1 MAFTPEKPANPSD
14 LRAIMSNEFDE
25 VTTIM
30 YDSDEGI
37 FYRLDNNWNELTQ
50 DVAFNLDLEDS
61 KGIMVKPE
69 FIAVFDAADKEDDA
83 ITEAEVLQY
92 QAEGTK

>member
-1 MAFTPEKPANPSD
+1 MAFTPEKPDSPTD
-14 LRAIMSNEFDE
+14 LKALMAIDFDE
-25 VTTIM
+25 VTTIL
-30 YDSDEGI
+30 YDSDEGV
-37 FYRLDNNWNELTQ
+37 FYRKDGNWMELTDEAYQ
-50 DVAFNLDLEDS
+50 KYDLEDN
-61 KGIMVKPE
+61 KGINVKPD

>member
-1 MAFTPEKPANPSD
+1 MAFTPEKPASPSD

>member
-1 MAFTPEKPANPSD
+1 MAFTPEKPASPSD

-25 VTTIM
+25 VTTIL
-30 YDSDEGI
+30 YDSDEGL
-37 FYRLDNNWNELTQ
+37 FYRLDDNWNELTS
-50 DVAFNLDLEDS
+50 DAYENLDLEGS

>member
-14 LRAIMSNEFDE
+14 LRALMSNEFDE
-25 VTTIM
+25 VTTIL
-30 YDSDEGI
+30 YDSDEGL
-37 FYRLDNNWNELTQ
+37 FYRLDNNWNELTP
-50 DVAFNLDLEDS
+50 DASEDLDLDGN
-61 KGIMVKPE
+61 KGIMVKPD

>member
-1 MAFTPEKPANPSD
+1 MAFTPEKPDAPTD
-14 LRAIMSNEFDE
+14 LKALMAVDFDE
-25 VTTIM
+25 VTTIL
-30 YDSDEGI
+30 YDSDEGL
-37 FYRLDNNWNELTQ
+37 FYRKDSNWMELTDEAYQ
-50 DVAFNLDLEDS
+50 KYDLEDN
-61 KGIMVKPE
+61 KGINVKPE

>member
-1 MAFTPEKPANPSD
+1 MAFTPEKPASPSD

-61 KGIMVKPE
+61 KGIMIKPE